1 MGRLLGIILL
11 LVSINCQG
19 ATWQITYPRPI
30 SDSDMRSTY
39 PLQLLSLALDQTG
52 VNYTL
57 MPSDLIMLQNKAL
70 KRLTDNRDV
79 NVVWSMTDTV
89 REDQLLPIRIPIY
102 KGLIGWRL
110 LLIRDDMTERF
121 KYIQKFEHLIKL
133 NPLQGRGWPDTK
145 ILQANGFDVVIEDNY
160 SNLFN
165 LLRKAQG
172 DFFPR
177 SVVEVWGEVD
187 NTAFNENLMI
197 EQYLAIKYPAAMYFF
212 VNKKSVPLAN
222 LIKSGLEKAIKNG
235 KFDEL
240 FLQAHQKNLDQAN
253 ISDRRVFELK
263 NSFLPPATPL
273 ARKELW
279 YQEPQYPQ

>member
-19 ATWQITYPRPI
+19 ATWRITYPRPL
-30 SDSDMRSTY
+30 SDSDMRSQY
-39 PLQLLSLALDQTG
+39 PVQLLSLALDQTG

-57 MPSDLIMLQNKAL
+57 RHSDLIMLQNKAL
-70 KRLTDNRDV
+70 NRLTDNRDV
-79 NVVWSMTDTV
+79 NVVWSMTDTQ
-89 REDQLLPIRIPIY
+89 REEQLLPIRIPIY

-110 LLIRDDMTERF
+110 LLIRDDMVERF
-121 KYIQKFEHLIKL
+121 KYIQQFEHMIKL
-133 NPLQGRGWPDTK
+133 NPLQGRDWPDTK
-145 ILQANGFDVVIEDNY
+145 ILQANGFNVVMDDNY
-160 SNLFN
+160 ANLFN
-165 LLRKAQG
+165 MLRKAQG

-187 NTAFNENLMI
+187 NAAFNENLMI
-197 EQYLAIKYPAAMYFF
+197 EQHLVLKYPAAMYFF

-222 LIKSGLEKAIKNG
+222 LLQSGLEKAIANG

-240 FLQAHQKNLDQAN
+240 FLRAHQKYLDRAN
-253 ISDRRVFELK
+253 ISKRRVFELQ

-273 ARKELW
+273 EREELW
-279 YQEPQYPQ
+279 YQEPLNPQ